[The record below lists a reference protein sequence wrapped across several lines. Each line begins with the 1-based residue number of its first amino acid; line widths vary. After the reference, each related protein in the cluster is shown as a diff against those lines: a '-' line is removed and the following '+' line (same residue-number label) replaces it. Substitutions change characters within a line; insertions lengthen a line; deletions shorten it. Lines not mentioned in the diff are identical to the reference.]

1 MGLDYLSLGKDGW
14 VGGGGGWV
22 GWVGFLMQSVKK
34 RRDRLLSV
42 GGWGDRGEVKS
53 VILSLVLKFF
63 FSLHVPLSKS
73 GIS

>member
-1 MGLDYLSLGKDGW
+1 
-14 VGGGGGWV
+14 
-22 GWVGFLMQSVKK
+22 MQSVKK

-63 FSLHVPLSKS
+63 FFLHVPLSKS